1 MAKKQTKPGFFRNFW
16 DVLKKDTGSSV
27 NSVQYREDT
36 MALGIIASITAVV
49 GVVAGAIALPVI
61 YATGIGATIGLGFVG
76 AVSGGV
82 TGAIAPFALR
92 AVVARA
98 PLGIFKP
105 SLYKKAWKQSQ
116 EAKQQQKQ
124 KQETA
129 SAPAVKKDS
138 KLDKTTSPQAAMNDA
153 ANGNKPAATAEKKPV
168 AGKKNN
174 LSR

>member
-16 DVLKKDTGSSV
+16 DVLKKDTGSNV
-27 NSVQYREDT
+27 DSVQYREDT

-124 KQETA
+124 AVT

-138 KLDKTTSPQAAMNDA
+138 KLDKTTSPQAAMNNA
-153 ANGNKPAATAEKKPV
+153 ANGNKPAATAEKKPA

>member
-16 DVLKKDTGSSV
+16 DVLKKDTGSNV
-27 NSVQYREDT
+27 DSVQYREDT

-82 TGAIAPFALR
+82 SGALAPFALR

-105 SLYKKAWKQSQ
+105 SPTKKHGNNHKRPNSN
-116 EAKQQQKQ
+116 K
-124 KQETA
+124 
-129 SAPAVKKDS
+129 
-138 KLDKTTSPQAAMNDA
+138 
-153 ANGNKPAATAEKKPV
+153 NKPLLQPLLLKKIASSTKQHLHRLP
-168 AGKKNN
+168 
-174 LSR
+174 